1 MMKTFCFA
9 FGEKHEVILGLVK
22 NGLRFN
28 LRVTKNQPSKHS
40 FYLHE

>member
-1 MMKTFCFA
+1 VMKTFCFA